1 MNLNMLYETVRQ
13 ALKNIASNKF
23 RTLLTM
29 LGIIIGIM
37 AVILI
42 VGLGNGMTQSM
53 RDAFSSMGTNTL
65 TVSVPGFGSRTV
77 DVDEMYALAGENTD
91 LFEGV
96 SPVVSLSGSVKVG
109 SATLD
114 QTSASGVS
122 EDYLEMSGYT
132 VSKGRGLQ
140 YLDMDDNKKVCV
152 VGAYIERV
160 GYGGNALGQTIKVG
174 ADQYTIVG
182 VLEARVSDLSSQEGS
197 DDDVIFVPY
206 TTALRA
212 AMSRTANSYT
222 FTLVDEDQ
230 ASEGKAVIEQTLT
243 ELFHSSDGF
252 MVMSMSEMLDT
263 MTSMVNMVI
272 MVLTVIAGHLPAGG
286 RHRHHEHHDGLRHRA
301 HPGDRHPQGAGRQR
315 AVHPGPVCHRG
326 VHDLGPGR
334 RHRHRAGLS
343 GLGRGQPGAAAAPD
357 GYGPDHQPVA
367 QLGGCCLR
375 HLGGHRHPVR
385 LPARQAGGPAQPHRR
400 AALRLTPPRALPLSP
415 AARRDETSE
424 EYDP

>member
-1 MNLNMLYETVRQ
+1 MNLNMLSETFRQ

-42 VGLGNGMTQSM
+42 VGLGDGMTQSI
-53 RDAFSSMGTNTL
+53 RDSFSSMGTNTL

-96 SPVVSLSGSVKVG
+96 SPVVTLTGSVKVG

-140 YLDMDDNKKVCV
+140 YLDMDENKKVCV

-197 DDDVIFVPY
+197 DDDVVFVPY

-272 MVLTVIAGHLPAGG
+272 MVLTVIAGISLLVGGIGIMNIMMVSVTERTREIGIRKALGAKERYILALFVIEASMTSALGGVIGIVLGYLVSAAANQVLPLLLTDMDLTIGQVPGG
-286 RHRHHEHHDGLRHRA
+286 
-301 HPGDRHPQGAGRQR
+301 
-315 AVHPGPVCHRG
+315 
-326 VHDLGPGR
+326 GR
-334 RHRHRAGLS
+334 RHRGGQKCFGRSDLHAPADAG
-343 GLGRGQPGAAAAPD
+343 A
-357 GYGPDHQPVA
+357 
-367 QLGGCCLR
+367 
-375 HLGGHRHPVR
+375 
-385 LPARQAGGPAQPHRR
+385 HRR
-400 AALRLTPPRALPLSP
+400 AGRSVGFKQRSPL
-415 AARRDETSE
+415 
-424 EYDP
+424 

>member
-1 MNLNMLYETVRQ
+1 MNLNMLSETFRQ

-122 EDYLEMSGYT
+122 EDYLRMNGYT

-197 DDDVIFVPY
+197 DDDVVFVPY

-272 MVLTVIAGHLPAGG
+272 MVLTVIAGISLLVGGIGIMNIMMVSVTERTREIGIRKALGAKERYILALFVIEASMTSALGGVIGIVLGYLVSAAANQVLPLLLTDMDLTISPSPSSVAVAFGISAGIGILFGYLPAK
-286 RHRHHEHHDGLRHRA
+286 
-301 HPGDRHPQGAGRQR
+301 
-315 AVHPGPVCHRG
+315 
-326 VHDLGPGR
+326 
-334 RHRHRAGLS
+334 
-343 GLGRGQPGAAAAPD
+343 
-357 GYGPDHQPVA
+357 
-367 QLGGCCLR
+367 
-375 HLGGHRHPVR
+375 
-385 LPARQAGGPAQPHRR
+385 R
-400 AALRLTPPRALPLSP
+400 AARLNPIDALR
-415 AARRDETSE
+415 
-424 EYDP
+424 YD

>member
-13 ALKNIASNKF
+13 ALKNIWSNKF
-23 RTLLTM
+23 RTFLTM

-37 AVILI
+37 AVMII
-42 VGLGNGMTQSM
+42 VGLGNGLTQSM
-53 RDAFSSMGTNTL
+53 RDSFASMGTNTL

-96 SPVVSLSGSVKVG
+96 SPVVNLTGSVKVG

-122 EDYLEMSGYT
+122 EDYLEISGYT

-272 MVLTVIAGHLPAGG
+272 MVLTVIAGISLLVGGIGIMNIMMVSVTERTREIGIRKALGAKERVILALFVIEAALTSALGGVIGIGLGYLVSMAANQILPLVLTDMELTVSPSIDSVGIAFGISVGIGILFGYLPAK
-286 RHRHHEHHDGLRHRA
+286 
-301 HPGDRHPQGAGRQR
+301 
-315 AVHPGPVCHRG
+315 
-326 VHDLGPGR
+326 
-334 RHRHRAGLS
+334 
-343 GLGRGQPGAAAAPD
+343 
-357 GYGPDHQPVA
+357 
-367 QLGGCCLR
+367 
-375 HLGGHRHPVR
+375 
-385 LPARQAGGPAQPHRR
+385 R
-400 AALRLTPPRALPLSP
+400 AARLNPIDALR
-415 AARRDETSE
+415 
-424 EYDP
+424 YD